1 MGYGKRKHVKRITP
15 RKWSRQFRKNNSI
28 KMKKLLGNIVTV
40 KRNTI
45 VNRNRNVAIFHRNF
59 KKEGKKS
66 LRVKESISY
75 RNIFDIQIVRLC
87 WREIFLHGWNEKIVF
102 FFFSIRFSFSQNSKI
117 DRKGNKNDREE
128 KERQD
133 SGNEEV

>member
-1 MGYGKRKHVKRITP
+1 MLPFFIE
-15 RKWSRQFRKNNSI
+15 I
-28 KMKKLLGNIVTV
+28 LKKKG
-40 KRNTI
+40 
-45 VNRNRNVAIFHRNF
+45 
-59 KKEGKKS
+59 EKS

-102 FFFSIRFSFSQNSKI
+102 FFYSIRFSFSQNSKI